1 MNHFED
7 EPMVDFYAYTKS
19 IEMMKGHEEQGIVPK
34 NFTQNYSYGATG
46 KGEKAIDPTKDKF
59 SEVVPENVVIRF
71 LERVPV
77 IDEKTGKPEIKDGK
91 IVTKFAIKDGKD
103 DELKAAVKQSEV
115 YKENGLPL
123 ITIPEYLEGDY
134 SKPSNVVILSGEPDT
149 PANDKTI
156 IGIYLI
162 EH

>member
-1 MNHFED
+1 
-7 EPMVDFYAYTKS
+7 
-19 IEMMKGHEEQGIVPK
+19 MMKAHEEQGKVPS

-59 SEVVPENVVIRF
+59 SEIVPENVVLRF

-77 IDEKTGKPEIKDGK
+77 LDEETGEPVVKKGKT
-91 IVTKFAIKDGKD
+91 VTKFVIKDGKD
-103 DELKAAVKQSEV
+103 DELKSAVKESDV

-123 ITIPEYLEGDY
+123 ITIPEYLDGNFA
-134 SKPSNVVILSGEPDT
+134 KPANVVIIPGEPDT
-149 PANDKTI
+149 PANDKNI